1 VNLGEKEK
9 AIRAF
14 NRAIS
19 SLRKMNNQAANEEI
33 ARIESYIQKINNQ

>member
-9 AIRAF
+9 AIRSF

-19 SLRKMNNQAANEEI
+19 SLRKANSQAANEEI
-33 ARIESYIQKINNQ
+33 ARIEYYIQKINNQ